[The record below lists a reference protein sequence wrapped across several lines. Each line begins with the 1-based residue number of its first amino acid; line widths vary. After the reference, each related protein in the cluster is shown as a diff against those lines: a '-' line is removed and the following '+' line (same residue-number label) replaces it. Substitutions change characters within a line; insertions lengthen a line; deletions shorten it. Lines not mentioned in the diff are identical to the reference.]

1 MTRRQILTVLGALMI
16 SMLLA
21 ALDQTIVGTALPTIV
36 VSCTVSS
43 TTPGWSRPPADGDR
57 LDAGGRISDLYGR
70 KIVFQAAIVIFL
82 IASVLAGLSQNM
94 GQLIAFRALQALAA
108 ACCRQPPTIVADV
121 VALENAVG
129 TSATSAPS
137 GASLV
142 SLGRCS
148 AASSS
153 TI

>member
-1 MTRRQILTVLGALMI
+1 
-16 SMLLA
+16 
-21 ALDQTIVGTALPTIV
+21 
-36 VSCTVSS
+36 
-43 TTPGWSRPPADGDR
+43 
-57 LDAGGRISDLYGR
+57 
-70 KIVFQAAIVIFL
+70 
-82 IASVLAGLSQNM
+82 M
-94 GQLIAFRALQALAA
+94 GQLIAFRALQGLGAGGLLSLSLA
-108 ACCRQPPTIVADV
+108 IVADV